1 MSQGTLSAPRE
12 VLRLRGDR
20 KSGHEGQ
27 ILVIGDAYVKSS
39 GSISAGDLTLR
50 TIKAAV
56 LSPQEVQPVRSGAPP
71 MVYGSV
77 IVAGS
82 MRNYLQFRSFRS
94 SIIPH
99 TGTQHVGTARGGTM
113 KFNFFIVGG

>member
-1 MSQGTLSAPRE
+1 MSQGTLATPRE
-12 VLRLRGDR
+12 VLRFKANRQGR
-20 KSGHEGQ
+20 EGQ

-71 MVYGSV
+71 VVYGSV
-77 IVAGS
+77 IVSGS
-82 MRNYLQFRSFRS
+82 VGNYLRFRSFRA
-94 SIIPH
+94 SIVPH
-99 TGTQHVGTARGGTM
+99 TGTQHVGTAAGGTM